1 MGLTG
6 LACEVNDLSR
16 QQQEPPLIGN
26 PRFLKRG
33 GCQQCVQNSLTS
45 LQRWMVWSL
54 NATLESTQRF
64 VEASIQDAQFAQ
76 FKDLPLVMTLNDK
89 IIGMTRFTQMSDPF
103 VPYYDIGFGYWI
115 GQLPRPEGR
124 GL

>member
-33 GCQQCVQNSLTS
+33 GCQIMGLADTLG
-45 LQRWMVWSL
+45 LQDRLS
-54 NATLESTQRF
+54 A
-64 VEASIQDAQFAQ
+64 
-76 FKDLPLVMTLNDK
+76 
-89 IIGMTRFTQMSDPF
+89 
-103 VPYYDIGFGYWI
+103 
-115 GQLPRPEGR
+115 
-124 GL
+124 

>member
-33 GCQQCVQNSLTS
+33 GCQGELNYEELREGIEKKNISLLIIFRGVKTS
-45 LQRWMVWSL
+45 TELKEKWRWLHMVYKVDLFDVIDDS
-54 NATLESTQRF
+54 NANGLSYIHGVLPTLIFATERNF
-64 VEASIQDAQFAQ
+64 CGGYARIQ
-76 FKDLPLVMTLNDK
+76 
-89 IIGMTRFTQMSDPF
+89 
-103 VPYYDIGFGYWI
+103 FG
-115 GQLPRPEGR
+115 
-124 GL
+124 

>member
-33 GCQQCVQNSLTS
+33 GCQALVFDLF
-45 LQRWMVWSL
+45 QRAQML
-54 NATLESTQRF
+54 NQ
-64 VEASIQDAQFAQ
+64 
-76 FKDLPLVMTLNDK
+76 
-89 IIGMTRFTQMSDPF
+89 
-103 VPYYDIGFGYWI
+103 
-115 GQLPRPEGR
+115 
-124 GL
+124 